1 MICAPVTI
9 TLQRENVSDFV
20 THPFYIEHATIMYKK
35 PKENN
40 YVVFTRPF
48 KPEVWYSVIGAFLG
62 VTLVGWLAVLYVHLN
77 NKLTVIYQDVM
88 ESSFITY
95 RTFLNQGKL
104 RP

>member
-62 VTLVGWLAVLYVHLN
+62 VILIGWLTVLYVQQN
-77 NKLTVIYQDVM
+77 YKLAAIYQGVM
-88 ESSFITY
+88 ESSLITY
-95 RTFLNQGKL
+95 KTFLNQGKFG
-104 RP
+104 